1 VRGLGCDSPGLLG
14 RGDLPLHDVNNKA
27 VRELVGKMTDA
38 GLSANT
44 IRIHFNVVRM
54 TVASAVDENGEQLY
68 PRKWNHDFIQLP
80 IVKNERRPTI
90 TENELHTILTNA
102 KGRYRVLF
110 TLLPGTGLRIGE
122 ALGLRAQDFGPDCR
136 TLSVQQSVWHCQPQE
151 PKTLNAIR
159 IIDLPEPLARIVR
172 EYITK
177 PGYLFATRD
186 GKPLST
192 GNVRKALKRAAGR
205 AVGFHAFRRFRAAV
219 LRKARVPEDIIKMW
233 LGHARNLTDVY
244 AMQLREDVAFR
255 QEWAARA
262 GLGFD
267 VCANCDN
274 RVENVA

>member
-1 VRGLGCDSPGLLG
+1 MTVQKPLWHKPRELGHRNVTTATAGTRADPPSARARSEQVKAMTEEQIAVFLPDARKLLG
-14 RGDLPLHDVNNKA
+14 RDLTAL
-27 VRELVGKMTDA
+27 
-38 GLSANT
+38 
-44 IRIHFNVVRM
+44 F
-54 TVASAVDENGEQLY
+54 
-68 PRKWNHDFIQLP
+68 
-80 IVKNERRPTI
+80 
-90 TENELHTILTNA
+90 
-102 KGRYRVLF
+102 VL
-110 TLLPGTGLRIGE
+110 LAETGLRIGE

-159 IIDLPEPLARIVR
+159 IIDLPEPLARIAR